1 VKDFSTIAAPINELT
16 KKKCLLNA
24 LQDFRSNAMP
34 KKCSKRP
41 KNGSNCTF
49 ATIVFWLNVVALVR
63 VAIAECNGL
72 RFSCDT
78 QPLYC
83 NTFDAFATHGECC
96 NTSNCNHYGCG
107 NSINYNELGIASDTY
122 CDTLVV

>member
-1 VKDFSTIAAPINELT
+1 MKCAHFTFSEKYSLHYKIFGQMQCRKSVAKD
-16 KKKCLLNA
+16 
-24 LQDFRSNAMP
+24 
-34 KKCSKRP
+34 P

-49 ATIVFWLNVVALVR
+49 DTIVFWLNVVALVR
-63 VAIAECNGL
+63 AARAECNGL
-72 RFSCDT
+72 RFICDT

-107 NSINYNELGIASDTY
+107 NSINCNELGIASDTY

>member
-1 VKDFSTIAAPINELT
+1 
-16 KKKCLLNA
+16 
-24 LQDFRSNAMP
+24 MP

-49 ATIVFWLNVVALVR
+49 ATIFFWLKVVALVR

-83 NTFDAFATHGECC
+83 NTFDAFATHGSVV
-96 NTSNCNHYGCG
+96 TKAIATTMGVVIV
-107 NSINYNELGIASDTY
+107 SIATN
-122 CDTLVV
+122 